1 MRLRKVNMKI
11 INWTLLF
18 LATLF
23 CSLDSVK
30 ASPLLQDTI
39 RQLYPLGVA
48 CRNNDVETIKQLLA
62 AKDEPMA
69 MGNDCYEFDIL
80 YTAIYFD
87 KEDVLKYALTRY
99 KDIND
104 RVYSDEYGLT
114 LLTYA
119 CKLSNVKLAHI
130 LLEHGINVNGYQSPC
145 DTYKIYPIMEAIANK
160 NIELVQL
167 LLEYRADLEIKDS
180 NGNTP
185 FTLAKEAGSQ
195 EIENLLLQWMR

>member
-1 MRLRKVNMKI
+1 MKI

-30 ASPLLQDTI
+30 ASTLLQDTI
-39 RQLYPLGVA
+39 RDATYQLYPLGVA

-69 MGNDCYEFDIL
+69 MSSDCYEFDIL
-80 YTAIYFD
+80 
-87 KEDVLKYALTRY
+87 
-99 KDIND
+99 
-104 RVYSDEYGLT
+104 YGLT

-119 CKLSNVKLAHI
+119 CRLSNVKLAHI

-145 DTYKIYPIMEAIANK
+145 DTYKVYPIMETIANN
-160 NIELVQL
+160 NIELVKL
-167 LLEYRADLEIKDS
+167 LLEYHADLDIKDS
-180 NGNTP
+180 NGSTP
-185 FTLAKEAGSQ
+185 LALAKETGVK
-195 EIENLLLQWMR
+195 EIENLLLQWMKQKK